1 MSFIKKKILTHSQ
14 FTSAQK
20 NSVKSLNKKCHW
32 RPCCHG
38 NQKEAVNIT
47 ILHVTDHVVEPNQ
60 SPPAPWLP
68 WQLEDTRRRP
78 QPEPS
83 FLKMREKLI
92 NDKVMIIK
100 ITKIKTLAKDFHWL
114 IRRWFRWVTDWLWKR
129 YIDIYMYMLLHCFN
143 FGLGLFVSWPCVIYS
158 I

>member
-100 ITKIKTLAKDFHWL
+100 ITKIKTLAKDFH
-114 IRRWFRWVTDWLWKR
+114 
-129 YIDIYMYMLLHCFN
+129 
-143 FGLGLFVSWPCVIYS
+143 
-158 I
+158 